1 MSGTHHFL
9 TDERYGGS
17 VLHDLDPRV
26 KIISML
32 SLPIVAVSTPAK
44 SVWAFVAYGLI
55 LAACLGLSRLP
66 LGYVARRSLVIV
78 PFVLAVAV
86 FLPFFHDAGPG
97 GYNIG
102 GVRISETGTLV
113 LWNTMV
119 KATIG
124 VLSVII
130 LASTT
135 SFAEIISGLEGLRV
149 PRVFTLILSFMYRY
163 AFVLSEEFQRMRRA
177 FMSRN
182 GGVRN
187 LWHADMLGPLLGSF
201 FLRSYDR
208 GERVHVAMTSRG
220 YSGSMK
226 VSAPHTADTADAVF
240 LLTMAFLL
248 LMIRISA

>member
-1 MSGTHHFL
+1 MSACHRF
-9 TDERYGGS
+9 R
-17 VLHDLDPRV
+17 
-26 KIISML
+26 
-32 SLPIVAVSTPAK
+32 TP
-44 SVWAFVAYGLI
+44 
-55 LAACLGLSRLP
+55 P
-66 LGYVARRSLVIV
+66 LRDMKARRMRWNSSLNTKAYLYMKERMRV
-78 PFVLAVAV
+78 
-86 FLPFFHDAGPG
+86 
-97 GYNIG
+97 NT
-102 GVRISETGTLV
+102 RGTRSPSRPD
-113 LWNTMV
+113 M
-119 KATIG
+119 I
-124 VLSVII
+124 
-130 LASTT
+130 

-226 VSAPHTADTADAVF
+226 VSAPHAADTADAVF